1 MLRVYVAYEAKGAE
15 LPVATARTLGEMGD
29 ILGISS
35 AMVSRCVSGV
45 CAVCKNNK
53 LNTPITIQRVV
64 LTDKDEEDLRLDLY
78 ERADVRG

>member
-35 AMVSRCVSGV
+35 SMVSRLARAV
-45 CAVCKNNK
+45 CEVCKNNR
-53 LNTPITIQRVV
+53 LNIPVIIRRVT
-64 LTDKDEEDLRLDLY
+64 LTGEDEWELETDLR
-78 ERADVRG
+78 ERNDGRG